1 MMPENGSWRMNSEG
15 ESCHCGKLRL
25 PFATAARIG
34 APQAV
39 QVADR
44 FHIMK
49 NLVEAV
55 EVELARYWP
64 EVQQVRRGEQVSDG
78 AIDRPLPSVEDWRPP
93 PDPSSEKAQE
103 TRRAERLDSYQQ

>member
-1 MMPENGSWRMNSEG
+1 MGLEEG
-15 ESCHCGKLRL
+15 GRKRVITIWHLVGL
-25 PFATAARIG
+25 PSY
-34 APQAV
+34 
-39 QVADR
+39 
-44 FHIMK
+44 K